1 MEIPLDTLPALACI
15 KDLHFWVVLNKNSE
29 PMSWTDDAVEIAWL
43 SIWVAKG
50 RDAESKSV
58 FAKTTTRPSQS
69 FFSAPSS
76 CVIAE
81 SKCLWV
87 VIVVLVVLD
96 CVDEAER
103 QGQGGFFGD
112 SEQA

>member
-1 MEIPLDTLPALACI
+1 
-15 KDLHFWVVLNKNSE
+15 
-29 PMSWTDDAVEIAWL
+29 
-43 SIWVAKG
+43 
-50 RDAESKSV
+50 
-58 FAKTTTRPSQS
+58 
-69 FFSAPSS
+69 
-76 CVIAE
+76 VIAE

-103 QGQGGFFGD
+103 QWQGGFFGD